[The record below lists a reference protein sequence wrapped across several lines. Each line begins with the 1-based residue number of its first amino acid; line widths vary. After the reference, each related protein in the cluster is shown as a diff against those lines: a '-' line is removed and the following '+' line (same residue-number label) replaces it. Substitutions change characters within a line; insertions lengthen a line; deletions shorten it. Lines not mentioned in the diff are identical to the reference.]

1 MVAGSMSPR
10 SCSGPGHDA
19 AGLPVTVRG
28 FTSRDFAAALTVV
41 VVWGLNFVAM
51 KVALRDFTPFQLGF
65 FRYLFAVL
73 PLIFWV
79 RRPALHWRWLLA
91 AGLAQVGQFALLFV
105 ALDRGMT
112 SALASV
118 VMQTQVFFTALLGL
132 VLLGERLP
140 VASRVGMA
148 IAAVGLC
155 LLGVGV
161 AEAGATTTLLA
172 LGLNLAAALSWAV
185 SNIVARRAQTAAPG
199 YDPLQFVVWLSLVP
213 MLPFAAL
220 SWWLDPVTAHGR
232 WQGAGAMSWLAV
244 AYLGWIAT
252 ILAYALWTW
261 LLTRHP
267 ASRVAPFSLAVPV
280 VGLAAGMLMLGEQM
294 SAWQWAGSACVVA
307 ALAVVVLGGR
317 AAQRSAGP
325 DKRGR

>member
-1 MVAGSMSPR
+1 MPSHLSSR
-10 SCSGPGHDA
+10 DA
-19 AGLPVTVRG
+19 AL
-28 FTSRDFAAALTVV
+28 ALLVVFIWGTNFVV
-41 VVWGLNFVAM
+41 VRWGLDMLPPLCMAACRF
-51 KVALRDFTPFQLGF
+51 ALVLVPAIF
-65 FRYLFAVL
+65 FLPKPDVPWRFLAIYGGAV
-73 PLIFWV
+73 
-79 RRPALHWRWLLA
+79 
-91 AGLAQVGQFALLFV
+91 GTGQFGLLYIAMDGFISP
-105 ALDRGMT
+105 GI
-112 SALASV
+112 ASV